1 MTTIVGARRR
11 LHPVTVAAVTE
22 NRRGEWAGGSARW
35 HDGPVRLRPVL
46 VATVLALAMGLAVA
60 APPVAVHAAA
70 AGSSSDDTSSTVAD
84 DSTSSTFAENPFI
97 PEDRNLGDCVS
108 SVPRPD
114 CGTKAHGGWRQ
125 GIVFIVLM
133 VGMAF
138 IGWRIFRA
146 VRRADREQPDVPV

>member
-1 MTTIVGARRR
+1 M
-11 LHPVTVAAVTE
+11 TVAAVTE

-46 VATVLALAMGLAVA
+46 VAALLAVA
-60 APPVAVHAAA
+60 APPVTVHAA
-70 AGSSSDDTSSTVAD
+70 GSDSSGDDTTSTVAD
-84 DSTSSTFAENPFI
+84 DGTSSTFAENPFI